1 MNYNEGYAN
10 FQDTEKKDFK
20 KIFFATITIVA
31 FFETSLN
38 SEISSTY
45 LKSFT
50 GAFYDIA
57 HL

>member
-1 MNYNEGYAN
+1 MKVMLI
-10 FQDTEKKDFK
+10 FRIQKKKDFK
-20 KIFFATITIVA
+20 KIFFATITIIA

-50 GAFYDIA
+50 
-57 HL
+57 